1 MRKSLNDTLWRTRQ
15 GDRTTSPGG
24 GDGCSPSA
32 PLVPEQIDYA
42 ALGNAPPKD
51 LGALS
56 LRAQHL
62 RSMRRPLLGACVT
75 AGIIGGKA

>member
-15 GDRTTSPGG
+15 
-24 GDGCSPSA
+24 DGIESRSARSAQSAA

-42 ALGNAPPKD
+42 ALGNAPPKN

-56 LRAQHL
+56 ERAQRL
-62 RSMRRPLLGACVT
+62 RSMRRPPLGACVT
-75 AGIIGGKA
+75 AEILGGKA